1 MDYKKYNDYELI
13 YMVREND
20 DYSYGTL
27 LNKYLPII
35 RSIAGDYY
43 KRFDS
48 FGYELDDFIQEG
60 HLGFQKALR
69 YFDEKKDI
77 LFYTFVTLCINR
89 RLLSFCKRITCDKK
103 NISSYYFDDIDKI
116 SIADEDDTELYFLE
130 KEFYSDIW
138 SIVYTYPIEY
148 SCVFELRLNQ
158 FHYPE
163 IERLLNISSR
173 RAQRMMHIL
182 YKKIRKELQVYI

>member
-35 RSIAGDYY
+35 RKIAGDYY

-60 HLGFQKALR
+60 YLGFQKALAS
-69 YFDEKKDI
+69 FDEKKDI

-89 RLLSFCKRITCDKK
+89 KIISFCKRITCDKK
-103 NISSYYFDDIDKI
+103 NISSYYFDDIDKTAV
-116 SIADEDDTELYFLE
+116 ADNDDTESLFLE
-130 KEFYSDIW
+130 REMISDIW
-138 SIVYTYPIEY
+138 DVIYTFPIEY
-148 SCVFELRLNQ
+148 ACVFELKTNMFKYQEISHLLDIPVRTAQ
-158 FHYPE
+158 FMM
-163 IERLLNISSR
+163 R
-173 RAQRMMHIL
+173 RL